1 MHRALAPTR
10 GHCPDL
16 FWVHSAAI
24 GTETTTAL
32 VLCPFLAKAKAKAA
46 PATPACTTEPPT
58 PAFAGTSVQSNQ
70 RGLEEADG
78 TAKDLDQQAAAAAPS
93 KEADAGATAVADHKE
108 VVPAASNADG
118 IDHVPHNAR
127 HASKVAATQADEVR
141 SVDGVSV
148 EAERDS
154 FCMAKADESV
164 QPTAV
169 RKVALKDRLTAR
181 PRSNPNVRNVHAE
194 RLKSDRKDVES

>member
-1 MHRALAPTR
+1 
-10 GHCPDL
+10 
-16 FWVHSAAI
+16 
-24 GTETTTAL
+24 
-32 VLCPFLAKAKAKAA
+32 
-46 PATPACTTEPPT
+46 
-58 PAFAGTSVQSNQ
+58 
-70 RGLEEADG
+70 
-78 TAKDLDQQAAAAAPS
+78 
-93 KEADAGATAVADHKE
+93 
-108 VVPAASNADG
+108 
-118 IDHVPHNAR
+118 
-127 HASKVAATQADEVR
+127 
-141 SVDGVSV
+141 V